1 MSNFWTVFG
10 QSGEC
15 SRSYVE
21 LRALFRACPLAL
33 LGRLRSEPELLI
45 AASEPELLIAQVR
58 LWSNPAG
65 YTAKLLGALKAAP
78 RERPPFQ
85 AAGLP
90 QDRDD
95 VSSSGSVGPK
105 VTNTFAL
112 YSIRRSARQSFAG

>member
-1 MSNFWTVFG
+1 MSNFWAVFG
-10 QSGEC
+10 QSGEF

-21 LRALFRACPLAL
+21 LRVVFSVSKGGSLRSAAAVRACPLAL

-90 QDRDD
+90 
-95 VSSSGSVGPK
+95 
-105 VTNTFAL
+105 
-112 YSIRRSARQSFAG
+112 